1 MTETRKLLLDTLHG
15 RSTDRVPIWMMRQA
29 GRHLPEYRELR
40 AQATNFLE
48 FCYSPSLATEATLQ
62 PIHRYGMDGAILFA
76 DILLVLDALG
86 LSVRFEEGVGPII
99 GRIEEMKSFRPAN
112 LSSTASRLS
121 PVIETVGR
129 VKDKLDSQTT
139 LIGFAGAPWTVAIYA
154 IEGQGKTDKSLAR
167 LWAYKKPLE
176 LSQLLEIIIEVTV
189 EYLAAQAEA
198 GADVL
203 MLFES
208 WASELSPEL
217 FQSLVIEPTQKL
229 ISKLRGKGISQPI
242 ICFPRGAGT
251 MIQQFVDEVNPDCLG
266 LDTMNCPDFVNR
278 NISNQTSLQ
287 GHLDPLALL
296 TGGDK
301 MVATTETLLQK
312 YKHRGHVFNLGHGVI
327 PQTPIEH
334 VQATVRQVRAFRRSE

>member
-1 MTETRKLLLDTLHG
+1 MPEKRKLLLDTIQG
-15 RSTDRVPIWMMRQA
+15 KNPNRVPVWMMRQA

-40 AQATNFLE
+40 SRASSFLE

-62 PIHRYGMDGAILFA
+62 PIRRYGMDGAILFA

-99 GRIEEMKSFRPAN
+99 DRIEEMKSFRPA
-112 LSSTASRLS
+112 SQSAVASRLS

-129 VKDKLDSQTT
+129 VKDKLDPAST

-167 LWAYKKPLE
+167 LWAYKKSSE
-176 LSQLLEIIIEVTV
+176 LSELVDILIEVTV
-189 EYLAAQAEA
+189 DYLAAQAEA

-208 WASELSPEL
+208 WASDLSPDL
-217 FQSLVIEPTQKL
+217 FQCLVIEPTLKL
-229 ISKLRGKGISQPI
+229 TTKLRGRGVTQPI

-266 LDTMNCPDFVNR
+266 LDTMSNPDFVNR
-278 NISNQTSLQ
+278 NINQKICLQ

-296 TGGDK
+296 SGGEK
-301 MVATTETLLQK
+301 MIETIEALLQK
-312 YKHRGHVFNLGHGVI
+312 YKHRSHIFNLGHGVI
-327 PQTPIEH
+327 PQTPIEN
-334 VQATVRQVRAFRRSE
+334 VQETVRQVRAFKRIE